1 VAVLYLFLTQ
11 IFEMKIHR
19 EGYLIIAIGLTI
31 LGLIQLGNY
40 FLYTYLDWLWLY
52 LLLSAGAVV
61 MAYLIIQFFRVP
73 NITCKYDIND
83 VMCPA
88 DGKIVVIEE
97 VEETEY
103 FHDKRI
109 QISIFMSPM
118 NVHANFNPISGIVK
132 YVKYHKGLF
141 LVAWH
146 PKSSTDNERSTFV
159 IEHENGQSVLF
170 RQIAGAV
177 ARRICYYVQ
186 PEQEVKT
193 GKEFGFIKFG
203 SRIDVFLPL
212 GSEINVKIDDVVKGR
227 ITKLAELK

>member
-1 VAVLYLFLTQ
+1 MT
-11 IFEMKIHR
+11 IHR
-19 EGYLIIAIGLTI
+19 EGYLIILISVLI
-31 LGLIQLGNY
+31 LSGIQVGNY
-40 FLYTYLDWLWLY
+40 FLYLWLDWLWLF
-52 LLLSAGAVV
+52 LLLSVGVLV
-61 MAYLIIQFFRVP
+61 MLYLIVQFFRVP
-73 NITCKYDIND
+73 KRTCEYEEMD

-103 FHDKRI
+103 FKDKRI

-118 NVHANFNPISGIVK
+118 NVHANYNPISGIVK

-159 IEHENGQSVLF
+159 IEHKSGQEVLF

-177 ARRICYYVQ
+177 ARRICFYINPGDKV
-186 PEQEVKT
+186 ET
-193 GKEFGFIKFG
+193 GGEYGFIKFG
-203 SRIDVFLPL
+203 SRIDVFLPI
-212 GSEINVKIDDVVKGR
+212 GTKIDVKIGDVVKAKL
-227 ITKLAELK
+227 TKLGELK